1 MLSVMTEL
9 FDRKKVVEDKIRKA
23 EAERRESLGFIRE
36 FVRDFLIKEKGYSDD
51 EIETDV
57 EFNIVLDDITITTSV
72 DYILK
77 INGKR
82 FMAIKCSPGALESRD
97 RHLISFARV
106 VDSYQIPFA
115 VGTDGARARILDVVS
130 GRLLSEGLDSIPE
143 RERADEMSRSM
154 ELIPYPAERMERE
167 KRILLAFDS
176 IKCTEESAE

>member
-1 MLSVMTEL
+1 MPEFL
-9 FDRKKVVEDKIRKA
+9 DRKKVVEEKIRKV
-23 EAERRESLGFIRE
+23 EADRRESLRFIRE
-36 FVRDFLIKEKGYSDD
+36 LVRDFLIREKGYADY
-51 EIETDV
+51 EIETDA
-57 EFNIVLDDITITTSV
+57 EFDIVLDDIKITTSV

-115 VGTDGARARILDVVS
+115 MGTDGSRARILDVLS
-130 GRLLSEGLDSIPE
+130 GRLLSEGLDSVPE
-143 RERADEMSRSM
+143 KDRADEMLRSM
-154 ELIPYPAERMERE
+154 ELIPYPVERMERE

-176 IKCTEESAE
+176 IKCTEESAG